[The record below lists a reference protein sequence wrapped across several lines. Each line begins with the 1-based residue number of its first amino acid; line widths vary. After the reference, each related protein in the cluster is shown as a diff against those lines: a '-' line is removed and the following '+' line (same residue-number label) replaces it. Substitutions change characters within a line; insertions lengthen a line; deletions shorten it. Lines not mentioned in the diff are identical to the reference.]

1 MLARL
6 HDNQANG
13 DESMMRNTAD
23 AVVIGGGVMGCSLLY
38 YLAQRGVGRP
48 LLLERSVLGAG
59 STGRS
64 QAICRMHYSN
74 PITASMAWN
83 SLQVY
88 ANFGDQV
95 GGESGFVKT
104 GYLVVVEDIDRPSL
118 ELNISMQQE
127 LGINVGVISPDELR
141 ELAPMIETLQGE
153 GLAWEPDSGYANP
166 YLVTTS
172 FAARARELG
181 ADIVT
186 RAAGTGIEISGGR
199 VRAVLTDQGR
209 VETPLA
215 VVAAGPW
222 ANYLMDGVGIQFP
235 LVPVRH
241 QVALATRPPG
251 TLPEHPIVG
260 DIAQS
265 FSFRPESPTLT
276 MVGFGEDEAELDN
289 YDEGIDQADAADAM
303 TRLIRRMPGMGQS
316 YYRGG
321 WSGLF
326 TTTPDWHPIL
336 DRVPGVEGLFCMVGF
351 SGHGFKLAPA
361 IGQAMSELVLDGQAS
376 SIDLFPL
383 RFSRFEENDLIQSR
397 YRYRVLA

>member
-1 MLARL
+1 MISR
-6 HDNQANG
+6 
-13 DESMMRNTAD
+13 TAD
-23 AVVIGGGVMGCSLLY
+23 VVVIGGGVMGCSLLY
-38 YLAQRGVGRP
+38 HLAQRGTTRT
-48 LLLERSVLGAG
+48 LLVERNVLGAG

-74 PITASMAWN
+74 PITAAMAWS

-88 ANFGDQV
+88 SNFAERV
-95 GGESGFVKT
+95 GGDAGFVRT
-104 GYLVVVEDIDRPSL
+104 GYLVVVEEIDRPSM
-118 ELNISMQQE
+118 ELNIAMQQE
-127 LGINVGVISPDELR
+127 LGMDVGLITPAELR
-141 ELAPMIETLQGE
+141 ELAPMISSQEGE
-153 GLAWEPDSGYANP
+153 GLAWEPSSGYANP

-172 FAARARELG
+172 YANRSQELG
-181 ADIVT
+181 SEIST
-186 RAAGTGIEISGGR
+186 RNRVTGIEITNGR
-199 VRAVLTDQGR
+199 VQAVLTDKGR
-209 VETPLA
+209 VATEVA

-222 ANYLMDGVGIQFP
+222 ANSLMGETGVEFP

-251 TLPEHPIVG
+251 LLPDHPIVG

-276 MVGFGEDEAELDN
+276 MVGYGEDEVELDN
-289 YDEGIDQADAADAM
+289 YDEGISQADAEDAM
-303 TRLIRRMPGMGQS
+303 TRLVRRMPAMNQS

-361 IGQAMSELVLDGQAS
+361 IGQAMAEMILDGQATS
-376 SIDLFPL
+376 LDLSPL
-383 RFSRFEENDLIQSR
+383 RFSRFEENDLVLSR

>member
-1 MLARL
+1 
-6 HDNQANG
+6 
-13 DESMMRNTAD
+13 MMRNTAD
-23 AVVIGGGVMGCSLLY
+23 AVIIGGGVMGCSLLY
-38 YLAQRGVGRP
+38 HLARRGAGRP

-88 ANFGDQV
+88 ADFGEQV
-95 GGESGFVKT
+95 GGDSGFVKT
-104 GYLVVVEDIDRPSL
+104 GYLVVVEDVDRPSL

-127 LGINVGVISPDELR
+127 LGINVGLVTAADIR
-141 ELAPMIETLQGE
+141 ELAPMIETFQGE
-153 GLAWEPDSGYANP
+153 GLAWEPNSGYANP

-172 FAARARELG
+172 FAARAQELG
-181 ADIVT
+181 AEIVT
-186 RAAGTGIEISGGR
+186 RASGTGIEVSGGR

-222 ANYLMDGVGIQFP
+222 ANSLMAGTGVEFP
-235 LVPVRH
+235 LAPVRH

-289 YDEGIDQADAADAM
+289 YDEGIDQAAAADAM
-303 TRLIRRMPGMGQS
+303 TRLIRRMPAMDQS

-336 DRVPGVEGLFCMVGF
+336 DRVPGIEGLFCMVGF

-361 IGQAMSELVLDGQAS
+361 IGQAMSELVLDGQAT
-376 SIDLFPL
+376 SIDLSPL
-383 RFSRFEENDLIQSR
+383 RFSRFEEDDLILSR

>member
-1 MLARL
+1 
-6 HDNQANG
+6 
-13 DESMMRNTAD
+13 MMRETAD
-23 AVVIGGGVMGCSLLY
+23 AVIVGGGVMGCSLLY
-38 YLAQRGVGRP
+38 ALARRGMTRT

-74 PITASMAWN
+74 PITATLAWN

-88 ANFGDQV
+88 ANFPGEV
-95 GGESGFVKT
+95 GGDSGFVKT
-104 GYLVVVEDIDRPSL
+104 GYLVVVEDVDRPSL
-118 ELNISMQQE
+118 ELNIAMQQE
-127 LGINVGVISPDELR
+127 LGINVGLVTPGELR
-141 ELAPMIETLQGE
+141 ELAPMLETYEGE

-172 FAARARELG
+172 YAGRARELG
-181 ADIVT
+181 SEIQM
-186 RAAGTGIEISGGR
+186 RATATGIEIANGR
-199 VRAVLTDQGR
+199 VQAVLTGAGR
-209 VETPLA
+209 VATGVA

-222 ANYLMDGVGIQFP
+222 ANNLMAGSGVEFP
-235 LVPVRH
+235 LIPVRH
-241 QVALATRPPG
+241 QVALATRP
-251 TLPEHPIVG
+251 TDRLPDHPIVG

-276 MVGFGEDEAELDN
+276 MVGFGEDEVELDN
-289 YDEGIDQADAADAM
+289 YDEGIDQADAASAM
-303 TRLIRRMPGMGQS
+303 TRLIRRMPAMNES

-336 DRVPGVEGLFCMVGF
+336 DRVPGVEGLYCMVGF

-361 IGQAMSELVLDGQAS
+361 IGQAMAELVMDGQAS
-376 SIDLFPL
+376 SVDLSPL
-383 RFSRFEENDLIQSR
+383 RFSRFAEGDLLESR

>member
-1 MLARL
+1 
-6 HDNQANG
+6 
-13 DESMMRNTAD
+13 MMRNTAD
-23 AVVIGGGVMGCSLLY
+23 AVIIGGGVMGCSLLY
-38 YLAQRGVGRP
+38 YLARRGAGRP

-74 PITASMAWN
+74 QITASMAWS

-88 ANFGDQV
+88 ANFGEQV
-95 GGESGFVKT
+95 GGDSGFVNT

-118 ELNISMQQE
+118 ELNIAMQQE
-127 LGINVGVISPDELR
+127 LGINVGLISPDELR
-141 ELAPMIETLQGE
+141 ELAPMIETFQGE

-181 ADIVT
+181 GEIVT
-186 RAAGTGIEISGGR
+186 RVAGTGIEVSGGR
-199 VRAVLTDQGR
+199 VRAVLTGEGR

-222 ANYLMDGVGIQFP
+222 ANGLMAGTGVQFP
-235 LVPVRH
+235 LIPVRH

-251 TLPEHPIVG
+251 ALPRHPIVG

-276 MVGFGEDEAELDN
+276 MVGFGEDEVELDN
-289 YDEGIDQADAADAM
+289 YDEGIDQADAASAM
-303 TRLIRRMPGMGQS
+303 TRLIRRMPGMDQS

-376 SIDLFPL
+376 SIDLSPL
-383 RFSRFEENDLIQSR
+383 RFSRFDEDDLILSR

>member
-1 MLARL
+1 
-6 HDNQANG
+6 
-13 DESMMRNTAD
+13 MMRDTAD

-38 YLAQRGVGRP
+38 HLARRGTTRT
-48 LLLERSVLGAG
+48 LLLEKNVLGAG

-88 ANFGDQV
+88 SNFGEQV
-95 GGESGFVKT
+95 GGDSGFIKT

-118 ELNISMQQE
+118 ELNIAMQQE
-127 LGINVGVISPDELR
+127 LGINVRLVNAAELR
-141 ELAPMIETLQGE
+141 ELAPMMETYERE

-166 YLVTTS
+166 YLVTSS
-172 FAARARELG
+172 FATRAKELG
-181 ADIVT
+181 AEIVM
-186 RAAGTGIEISGGR
+186 RAGATGIEISGGR
-199 VRAVLTDQGR
+199 VQAVHTEQGR
-209 VETPLA
+209 VSTPVA

-222 ANYLMDGVGIQFP
+222 SNDLMAGTGIEFP
-235 LVPVRH
+235 LIPVRH
-241 QVALATRPPG
+241 QVALATRPADR
-251 TLPEHPIVG
+251 LPEHPIVG

-276 MVGFGEDEAELDN
+276 MVGFGEDEVELDN
-289 YDEGIDQADAADAM
+289 YDQGFDHAAAASAM
-303 TRLIRRMPGMGQS
+303 TRLIRRMPAMNES

-321 WSGLF
+321 WSGIF

-336 DRVPGVEGLFCMVGF
+336 DKVPGIDGLYCMVGF

-361 IGQAMSELVLDGQAS
+361 IGQAMAELVLDGQAS
-376 SIDLFPL
+376 SVDLAPL
-383 RFSRFEENDLIQSR
+383 RFSRFEEGDLIESR

>member
-1 MLARL
+1 
-6 HDNQANG
+6 
-13 DESMMRNTAD
+13 MMRNTAD
-23 AVVIGGGVMGCSLLY
+23 AVIIGGGVMGCSLLY
-38 YLAQRGVGRP
+38 HLARRGAGRP

-88 ANFGDQV
+88 ADFGEQV
-95 GGESGFVKT
+95 GGDSGFVKT
-104 GYLVVVEDIDRPSL
+104 GYLVVVEDVDRPSL

-127 LGINVGVISPDELR
+127 LGINVGLVTAADIR
-141 ELAPMIETLQGE
+141 ELAPMIETFQGE
-153 GLAWEPDSGYANP
+153 GLAWEPNSGYANP

-172 FAARARELG
+172 FAARAQELG
-181 ADIVT
+181 AEIVT
-186 RAAGTGIEISGGR
+186 RASGTGIEVSGGR

-215 VVAAGPW
+215 AVAAGPW
-222 ANYLMDGVGIQFP
+222 ANSLMAGTGVEFP
-235 LVPVRH
+235 LAPVRH

-289 YDEGIDQADAADAM
+289 YDEGIDQAAAADAM
-303 TRLIRRMPGMGQS
+303 TRLIRRMPAMDQS

-336 DRVPGVEGLFCMVGF
+336 DRVPGIEGLFCMVGF

-361 IGQAMSELVLDGQAS
+361 IGQAMSELVLDGQAT
-376 SIDLFPL
+376 SIDLSPL
-383 RFSRFEENDLIQSR
+383 RFSRFEEDDLILSR